1 MTITNFINDTRIA
14 KAESLHPFQTQ
25 IEFIFTD
32 FLPNKNNQGIPIEEA
47 QNIINTAIGM
57 PIKISRAQEK
67 GHAGAIPVGPI
78 QALWMGTDE
87 NRDVLFARAT
97 IWDLEY
103 PDVAEYLKTAYAE
116 SSTIGTSWEIKYE
129 TTEEIDGVNW
139 LQNAVCVGTAIVDRP
154 AYGETRTRVLAVAEE
169 TTMDEERSKIEQMFE
184 QLNAF
189 YNRLSELYC
198 ATYEIEEAEASKIE
212 NLDDFIGQFSKLV
225 ETIDSRAKS
234 AGVALS
240 EVTDKLTA
248 IETDHT
254 TLQTEIAQLKEDRT
268 FENRANTL
276 AGLFSNDELTAKR
289 AQLLAMSDSA
299 FAEYA
304 NDLRKVAKAEVKPE
318 IRVPNFVGKAEVTVD
333 DIITALRGK

>member
-1 MTITNFINDTRIA
+1 MTTINFINDTKIA

-32 FLPNKNNQGIPIEEA
+32 FLPNKNNQGIPIEES

-57 PIKISRAQEK
+57 PIKISRAEEK
-67 GHAGAIPVGPI
+67 GHSGAIPVGPI
-78 QALWMGTDE
+78 QALWMGRD
-87 NRDVLFARAT
+87 NDRDVLFARAT

-103 PDVAEYLKTAYAE
+103 PDVADYLKTAYAE
-116 SSTIGTSWEIKYE
+116 SATIGTSWEIKYE
-129 TTEEIDGVNW
+129 KEEEIDGVNW
-139 LQNAVCVGTAIVDRP
+139 LRNTICVGTAIVDRP

-169 TTMDEERSKIEQMFE
+169 TTMDEERSKIEEMFE

-189 YNRLSELYC
+189 YNKLSELYYV
-198 ATYEIEEAEASKIE
+198 TYEIEEAEASKVE
-212 NLDDFIGQFSKLV
+212 NLDDFIGRFSKLV
-225 ETIDSRAKS
+225 DAIDSRAKS

-240 EVTDKLTA
+240 EVTDKLSAMEANHTA
-248 IETDHT
+248 
-254 TLQTEIAQLKEDRT
+254 LQTEVAQLKEDRT

-276 AGLFSNDELTAKR
+276 AGLFSNEELTAKR

-304 NDLRKVAKAEVKPE
+304 NDLRKVAKAETKTEVR
-318 IRVPNFVGKAEVTVD
+318 IPNFVGKPEVTLD
-333 DIITALRGK
+333 DIISSLRGK